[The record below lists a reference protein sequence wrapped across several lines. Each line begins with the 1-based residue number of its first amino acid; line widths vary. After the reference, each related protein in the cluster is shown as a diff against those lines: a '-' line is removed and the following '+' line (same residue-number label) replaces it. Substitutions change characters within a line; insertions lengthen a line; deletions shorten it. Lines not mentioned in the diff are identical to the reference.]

1 MLCLKVIQIMIR
13 QMEFLFIPDLIMNLL
28 NLDAKYY
35 YILGVSII

>member
-13 QMEFLFIPDLIMNLL
+13 NDLIMNLIILL

>member
-1 MLCLKVIQIMIR
+1 MLCLKVIQTMIR
-13 QMEFLFIPDLIMNLL
+13 NDLIMNLL

>member
-13 QMEFLFIPDLIMNLL
+13 NMNLIILL

-35 YILGVSII
+35 YIIGVSII